1 MDQRDLVMRAK
12 RGDQDAFAT
21 LAGAAVARLDAA
33 ARLILRDG
41 DLARDA
47 VQDAMVRAWRDLPG
61 LRDPDRFDAWL
72 RKLTVNACI
81 DVARRRRRRS
91 IEVELTPI
99 LMPSIAD
106 DAAGIAER
114 EQLDDALRRLDPEWR
129 AIVVQHFFLGMPL
142 AEIAAAMGIP
152 VGTVKSRL
160 HRSLQAMRS
169 TISDAELD
177 VDPRGRRAV
186 RMSSSERY
194 ERRLPTLLEEL
205 SAPRTPDYFDDI
217 LGQVGRTRQRPGW
230 TFPER
235 WIPMS
240 AVSERLAA
248 APRAPVRAIVF
259 VALLIL
265 ARRRGHRDHRGQPA
279 APGPGPVRGR
289 RQRPHRVRR
298 RRRRDPRRQH
308 ARWRHPPWSSPAPVT
323 IGRSS
328 RRTARG
334 SSTCSSALR
343 QLDIVVAAS
352 DGTSP
357 VVLTIDPLVSIG
369 HLGWTPDSRSVV
381 VGRPTGQAPRVS
393 TWRRLHASGRL
404 RPGQPRRFQQQPHG
418 PFPAARR
425 R

>member
-1 MDQRDLVMRAK
+1 VDQRDLVMRAK

-81 DVARRRRRRS
+81 DAARRRRRRS
-91 IEVELTPI
+91 IEVQLTPI

-169 TISDAELD
+169 TLTDAD
-177 VDPRGRRAV
+177 
-186 RMSSSERY
+186 
-194 ERRLPTLLEEL
+194 
-205 SAPRTPDYFDDI
+205 
-217 LGQVGRTRQRPGW
+217 
-230 TFPER
+230 
-235 WIPMS
+235 
-240 AVSERLAA
+240 
-248 APRAPVRAIVF
+248 
-259 VALLIL
+259 
-265 ARRRGHRDHRGQPA
+265 
-279 APGPGPVRGR
+279 
-289 RQRPHRVRR
+289 
-298 RRRRDPRRQH
+298 
-308 ARWRHPPWSSPAPVT
+308 
-323 IGRSS
+323 
-328 RRTARG
+328 
-334 SSTCSSALR
+334 
-343 QLDIVVAAS
+343 LDI
-352 DGTSP
+352 DP
-357 VVLTIDPLVSIG
+357 VVG
-369 HLGWTPDSRSVV
+369 
-381 VGRPTGQAPRVS
+381 GQFA
-393 TWRRLHASGRL
+393 
-404 RPGQPRRFQQQPHG
+404 
-418 PFPAARR
+418 
-425 R
+425 